1 MKIEYLSE
9 IIANLAKSHP
19 GADVCVTFPSRH
31 AGRPTTKR
39 GNITGHRTS
48 ISTHPAIGPTVFIE
62 VEYARSE
69 NITEGQA

>member
-1 MKIEYLSE
+1 MKIEHLSE

-19 GADVCVTFPSRH
+19 KADVYVTFPSRH

-48 ISTHPAIGPTVFIE
+48 ISTHPVIGPTVFIE
-62 VEYARSE
+62 IEHARSE
-69 NITEGQA
+69 NIAEDQP